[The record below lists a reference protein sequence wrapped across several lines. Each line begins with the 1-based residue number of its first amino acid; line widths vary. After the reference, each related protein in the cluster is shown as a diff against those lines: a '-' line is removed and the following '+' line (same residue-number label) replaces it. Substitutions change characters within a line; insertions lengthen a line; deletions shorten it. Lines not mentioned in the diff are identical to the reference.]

1 MKNRNKRWYEQ
12 KEELRAFMAL
22 IEALPSEIQCEIA
35 IEILLKVSSLLDRS
49 YENVTKDIAEY
60 DPSKYKRWYDK
71 NPNIHVAIESIKD
84 LDEEKRDIIIN
95 DLSEIILKYYPQG
108 ELWKTF

>member
-12 KEELRAFMAL
+12 KEDLKAFMAL
-22 IEALPSEIQCEIA
+22 IEALPREIQCEIA
-35 IEILLKVSSLLDRS
+35 IEILLKISSLSDRK
-49 YENVTKDIAEY
+49 YENVVKDVAEY

-84 LDEEKRDIIIN
+84 LDKEKRETIIS

-108 ELWKTF
+108 KL